1 MGLASEHVG
10 YMQYA
15 HAHVSVR
22 PALKHYAL
30 HIIASHS
37 CSGHAGHAHTQVGLY
52 IVLQV
57 CSSLNEGTLPL
68 CTEGAYQ
75 KKVRTR
81 QKRLLIG
88 GDWCL
93 LKSRTILHT
102 NVKGLRRGGAA
113 GLVNTVY
120 QGELLAFG
128 ALGPSKS

>member
-1 MGLASEHVG
+1 M
-10 YMQYA
+10 
-15 HAHVSVR
+15 
-22 PALKHYAL
+22 
-30 HIIASHS
+30 
-37 CSGHAGHAHTQVGLY
+37 
-52 IVLQV
+52 
-57 CSSLNEGTLPL
+57 PL

-128 ALGPSKS
+128 ALASGALKIVTIETKIVPRNGLSVG